1 MTHGHHRPGPPALWV
16 ARGLFQMEATVLPE
30 IYEWFSRLD
39 VVFVIVNGKKDDM
52 QQHQRGVP
60 LESTQ
65 GRAMYS
71 PNNGGFEWRAG
82 EYIGDEALHKQIE
95 EPTKGLD
102 EVFAENRARKL
113 EIRSCLYR

>member
-1 MTHGHHRPGPPALWV
+1 
-16 ARGLFQMEATVLPE
+16 MEATVLPE